1 MLYKI
6 FEEKLWGNN
15 RGGSVAIRSMVGK
28 KALWAKIRRIFPG
41 ILLLLFLVF
50 PAFAAQPI
58 FWVPLKDVPD
68 VGAVEWGLA
77 SFVKRALQEAQKQ
90 NAQAVVFEI
99 DTFGGRVDAMLFIK
113 DLLFRSPVK
122 TVAFVNPRAWSA
134 GVFLALSCEKI
145 FMAPDGSMGA
155 SEPRSSQEDVN
166 QPDPKTVS
174 ALRAQIEALAQ
185 ARGRNPLLFAA
196 MVDREVVIEGVKE
209 KGALLTLPAQQA
221 LELGAIDGIAHD
233 EEEVLAQL
241 GLEGPMVTLSPS
253 WSETL
258 ARIVTHPAVVPLLI
272 LLAFGGIFLE
282 IMTPGFGVPG
292 IVGLTSLFLFFGGR
306 YLAGLSGWEPLL
318 LFLAGIVLLALE
330 LLVIPGFGVTG
341 VTGIG
346 ALAVSLYLTL
356 RATRIFF
363 TVALSETL
371 LYLAIVGAI
380 FLCLLFFLPQ
390 NPIWRKIGLWEQSP
404 TREREKEPSP
414 YEHLLGKKGV
424 TKTVLRPAGIAEIEG
439 RSYDVV
445 SRGEFINKGVAV
457 VVDAV
462 QGNTIIVR
470 QKKEGK
476 S

>member
-1 MLYKI
+1 M
-6 FEEKLWGNN
+6 
-15 RGGSVAIRSMVGK
+15 AIKGMVGR
-28 KALWAKIRRIFPG
+28 KALWVKIRRVFLG
-41 ILLLLFLVF
+41 ILLLLFLAPF
-50 PAFAAQPI
+50 ALAAQPI
-58 FWVPLKDVPD
+58 FWVPLKDVPE

-99 DTFGGRVDAMLFIK
+99 DTFGGRVDAMLFIQ
-113 DLLFRSPVK
+113 DLIFRSPVK

-134 GVFLALSCEKI
+134 GVFLALSCERI

-155 SEPRSSQEDVN
+155 SEPRSSQEDVS

-185 ARGRNPLLFAA
+185 ARGRDPLLFAA
-196 MVDREVVIEGVKE
+196 MVDREVAIEGVKE
-209 KGALLTLPAQQA
+209 KGTLLTLPAQQA
-221 LELGAIDGIAHD
+221 LELGAADGIARKSD
-233 EEEVLAQL
+233 EVLAQL
-241 GLEGPMVTLSPS
+241 GLEGPVVTLSPS

-258 ARIVTHPAVVPLLI
+258 ARIVTHPAVAPLLI

-282 IMTPGFGVPG
+282 IMTPGFGAPG
-292 IVGLTSLFLFFGGR
+292 IVGLTSFFLFFGGR

-330 LLVIPGFGVTG
+330 LLVIPGFGAAG

-346 ALAVSLYLTL
+346 ALAVSLYLAL
-356 RATRIFF
+356 RTARIFF
-363 TVALSETL
+363 AVAIAETF
-371 LYLAIVGAI
+371 LYLAILGAI

-390 NPIWRKIGLWEQSP
+390 NPIWRKIGLWERSP
-404 TREREKEPSP
+404 VREKEKEPSP
-414 YEHLLGKKGV
+414 YEHLLGKEGV

-439 RSYDVV
+439 ITYDVV
-445 SRGEFINKGVAV
+445 SRGEFIEKGVRV

-462 QGNTIIVR
+462 QGNNIIVR
-470 QKKEGK
+470 QKGGK
-476 S
+476 KLT